1 MKYFLQFLF
10 FFLWIQRTEDQM
22 DQIFNEMGN
31 MRIQFQDI
39 KNQMEF
45 VKGQLEDT
53 KLQLENTKTELN
65 ETKIQL
71 EESKIQLDESK
82 IQLDESKIQLDE
94 SKIQLE
100 NTKTELNETKI
111 QQNESKIQ
119 SDESKI
125 QLDDSKVQGE
135 DSMVQLE
142 ESKTKMSELSETL
155 KSIKELGKTNSK
167 DILANSKMMKP
178 LLEILEYM
186 EDPCKNCNGP
196 VYCLDG
202 QVVGIKRPM
211 NGTRIAILGN
221 TKYAGGKAQKDSLVV
236 MHSYNTGY
244 LYTHNTGDKYYR
256 KIEWDSKRTTY
267 DAEDFCQFVYKCP
280 QRA

>member
-1 MKYFLQFLF
+1 
-10 FFLWIQRTEDQM
+10 
-22 DQIFNEMGN
+22 

-82 IQLDESKIQLDE
+82 IQLDESKIQL
-94 SKIQLE
+94 E

-119 SDESKI
+119 QNNSKIQLDESKI
-125 QLDDSKVQGE
+125 QLDESKVQGE

-142 ESKTKMSELSETL
+142 ESKTKMSELGETL
-155 KSIKELGKTNSK
+155 KSIKELGNINSK

-178 LLEILEYM
+178 VLEILEYM
-186 EDPCKNCNGP
+186 KDPCKNYNIP

-267 DAEDFCQFVYKCP
+267 DAEDFCQFVSSTGIK
-280 QRA
+280 Q

>member
-1 MKYFLQFLF
+1 
-10 FFLWIQRTEDQM
+10 
-22 DQIFNEMGN
+22 
-31 MRIQFQDI
+31 
-39 KNQMEF
+39 
-45 VKGQLEDT
+45 
-53 KLQLENTKTELN
+53 
-65 ETKIQL
+65 
-71 EESKIQLDESK
+71 LDE
-82 IQLDESKIQLDE
+82 
-94 SKIQLE
+94 
-100 NTKTELNETKI
+100 
-111 QQNESKIQ
+111 
-119 SDESKI
+119 
-125 QLDDSKVQGE
+125 SKVQGE
-135 DSMVQLE
+135 DSMVHLE
-142 ESKTKMSELSETL
+142 ESKTKMSELCETL
-155 KSIKELGKTNSK
+155 KSIKELGNINSK

-178 LLEILEYM
+178 VLEILEYM
-186 EDPCKNCNGP
+186 KDPCKNYNIP

-236 MHSYNTGY
+236 LHSYNTGY